1 MWAGS
6 FQNWNICPE
15 TWWRWLP
22 PCFRLPWDWGLQKGM
37 GTLLRLELQH
47 PSPSPQRQ
55 EHLSALNH
63 PPFHSQHTAPLC
75 FIHIGSTL
83 QWHPFTV
90 NMLNTS
96 YSVPSPW
103 FKLFPRFL
111 LRFGRP
117 NPLLSLHLITWWLS
131 YIWASLKHLLPVN
144 YLLCELHGVQNPD
157 HIGWSTYWMYGGE
170 KGGMDRA
177 QSETAPSSQPSAF
190 SPTMLTCCQAWAMR
204 RLPLTSRPPQCWQKD
219 VLVGYYSCVQQWRV
233 RKEKASVALQSPRE
247 PSPSQAHVF
256 ACTSSLLK
264 GHFTKKT
271 SWVSWKLPRYAV
283 TSLFSLSLDFW
294 FSISSINH
302 L

>member
-157 HIGWSTYWMYGGE
+157 HIVHAAGCMVEKRVGWTEPRVKLHHPPSLQPSLPPCSHAVRHGQWEGCPSPQDLHSAGRRMFWLGTIRVCNNEEWGRKRPLWHCSHLE
-170 KGGMDRA
+170 NRA
-177 QSETAPSSQPSAF
+177 QAKPMFSHAPLLFSRDILQRKQAGWAENSPDMLSHLYFPSAWISDSAF
-190 SPTMLTCCQAWAMR
+190 
-204 RLPLTSRPPQCWQKD
+204 
-219 VLVGYYSCVQQWRV
+219 
-233 RKEKASVALQSPRE
+233 
-247 PSPSQAHVF
+247 
-256 ACTSSLLK
+256 LL
-264 GHFTKKT
+264 
-271 SWVSWKLPRYAV
+271 
-283 TSLFSLSLDFW
+283 
-294 FSISSINH
+294 
-302 L
+302 